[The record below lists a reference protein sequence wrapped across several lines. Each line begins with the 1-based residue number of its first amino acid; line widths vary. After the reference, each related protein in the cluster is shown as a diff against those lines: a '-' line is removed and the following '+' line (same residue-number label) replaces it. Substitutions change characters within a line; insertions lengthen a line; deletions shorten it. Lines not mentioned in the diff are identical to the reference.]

1 MPMLHSCAARGC
13 KTLTLS
19 TYCVDHELLRRLEL
33 QLEREGPVTA
43 EQPPTLKMGGSP
55 DRRREEPAAAT

>member
-13 KTLTLS
+13 KTRTLS

-33 QLEREGPVTA
+33 QLEREGAVA
-43 EQPPTLKMGGSP
+43 AAQAPPLKMGGVT
-55 DRRREEPAAAT
+55 DRRREEPAAT